1 MSAKTKIDGIKASI
15 RRLTPERRMQ
25 YIHLKGT
32 VPTDQQESLREAFL
46 FFQDDAMMDTLVNQY
61 A

>member
-15 RRLTPERRMQ
+15 KRLSPERRMQ
-25 YIHLKGT
+25 YISLKAT
-32 VPTDQQESLREAFL
+32 VPIDQQESLREAFL
-46 FFQDDAMMDTLVNQY
+46 FFQDDDMMDTLVQQY